1 MDNKGLV
8 DKLLKASAIINN
20 KSSRGN
26 GNYMVV
32 SSAVTDILT
41 GFKRNSRK
49 EKIMRIFSEEV
60 QS

>member
-1 MDNKGLV
+1 MDNKGLI

-20 KSSRGN
+20 NSSRGN

-32 SSAVTDILT
+32 SSTVTDILT
-41 GFKRNSRK
+41 GLKRNSRK
-49 EKIMRIFSEEV
+49 EKIMRIFNEEV

>member
-32 SSAVTDILT
+32 SSAVANILT

-49 EKIMRIFSEEV
+49 EKIMRIFNEEV